1 MSIFVFAVAII
12 LPLHFKYIGKNGVP
26 GWDDQPRNETT
37 SAIGTLGKGKD
48 DDQPISD
55 PPYLWIYVIFPY
67 VFSGFAIYLLLQET
81 NKIIRVRQTYLGNQT
96 STTDRTVR
104 LSGVPRDLKS
114 EDQIK
119 DFVEGLRV
127 GKVETV
133 TLCRNW
139 RPLDQ
144 LIDERMKIIREL
156 ERAWATYIGYK
167 RPRSDASTL
176 PLTHQPPPASRFSLD
191 ESNERSHLLR
201 GVEQEHISRYVNERP
216 KVRVWYGP
224 LKLRYRSIDAIDYY
238 EEKLRQ
244 IDEKIQ
250 NAREEEY
257 PPTEIAFVTMESI
270 AASQMLVQAILDPHP
285 MQMFARLAPAPADVI
300 WKNTY
305 VSRPRRMAQSWL
317 ITLVIGFL
325 TVFWSVLLLPIA
337 TLLEL
342 ETLHKIIPQLA
353 ETLKYHPILKSLV
366 QTGLPTLA
374 FSLLTVAVPYLY
386 ECKFALRAD
395 FMLFL
400 FFPLYSPLGTLQ
412 SDQSSRAFK

>member
-1 MSIFVFAVAII
+1 M
-12 LPLHFKYIGKNGVP
+12 
-26 GWDDQPRNETT
+26 
-37 SAIGTLGKGKD
+37 SAIGAFSKEKD
-48 DDQPISD
+48 DEKPITD

-67 VFSGFAIYLLLQET
+67 VFTALAIYLLLQQT
-81 NKIIRVRQTYLGNQT
+81 NSIIRTRQTYLGNQT

-104 LSGVPRDLKS
+104 LSGVPRELKS
-114 EDQIK
+114 EEQIK

-139 RPLDQ
+139 CQIDQ
-144 LIDERMKIIREL
+144 LIDERMHMVREL
-156 ERAWATYIGYK
+156 ERAWTKHIGYT
-167 RPRSDASTL
+167 RPPSDGNTL

-191 ESNERSHLLR
+191 ESDERSQLLAEAGR
-201 GVEQEHISRYVNERP
+201 EHVSGYVNERP
-216 KVRVWYGP
+216 TVRLWYGP

-238 EEKLRQ
+238 EEKLRKL
-244 IDEKIQ
+244 DDHIQ
-250 NAREEEY
+250 GAREKEY

-305 VSRPRRMAQSWL
+305 VSRSRRMTQSWL
-317 ITLVIGFL
+317 ITLIIGFL
-325 TVFWSVLLLPIA
+325 TIFWSFLLLPIA
-337 TLLEL
+337 SLLEL
-342 ETLHKIIPQLA
+342 ETLHKIVPQLA
-353 ETLKYHPILKSLV
+353 EALKLHPILKSLV

-386 ECKFALRAD
+386 ECEFIMVCVVYLCNIAC
-395 FMLFL
+395 
-400 FFPLYSPLGTLQ
+400 
-412 SDQSSRAFK
+412 